1 MRFDQSFGLAAATF
15 GIDFDPQAPLTSA
28 LATFSPSSN
37 GPSYSVGIPSNSAI
51 STTSQGG
58 IYFSLSAPTSY
69 SWVGLGIGEQ
79 MAGASIFVMYAD
91 GNNNVTISGR
101 AGKGHVQPQ
110 VDNTLQGGLTLLE
123 GSGIV
128 NGKMVANVHCTTCRL
143 SSDRTST
150 SSPWIAAWSQG
161 AALNTKSPSA
171 TINQH
176 SAYQQLTLDLTQATM
191 NTDSNPFVGAAAA
204 AASGTSTS
212 GEDNTNRGR
221 PGSGGPGSDDN
232 RSGVV
237 PSPNSGATVVGQG
250 AARKAQDRQKAHG
263 ILMGV
268 AVVILFPLG
277 AIFMRLGVNP
287 WIHAGIQLVS
297 YTLMI
302 AGMAIGIIFVNDVPF
317 LTFKVT
323 HFAFGLA
330 IVALLFLQPFF
341 GLAHHFLYVRRQS
354 RTPISYVHIWYGRA
368 LMLLAVING
377 GLGLKLANNSRGG
390 KIAYGVVAGI
400 MGVAYIAVVI
410 LKRKGSAPRNAIKHE
425 RTRDSAS

>member
-1 MRFDQSFGLAAATF
+1 MRFDQSFGLAAAT
-15 GIDFDPQAPLTSA
+15 IAPLTSA

-101 AGKGHVQPQ
+101 AGRGHVQPQ

-128 NGKMVANVHCTTCRL
+128 NGKMIANVHCTTCRL

-150 SSPWIAAWSQG
+150 SSPWIVAWNQG

-171 TINQH
+171 PINQH

-191 NTDSNPFVGAAAA
+191 NTDSNPFVAA

-221 PGSGGPGSDDN
+221 PGSGGPGSDSN
-232 RSGVV
+232 SPGFVS
-237 PSPNSGATVVGQG
+237 SPNSGATAINQS
-250 AARKAQDRQKAHG
+250 AAFRKAQDRQKAHG

-277 AIFMRLGVNP
+277 AISMRLGVNP
-287 WIHAGIQLVS
+287 WIHAGIQLIS
-297 YTLMI
+297 YILMI

-317 LTFKVT
+317 LTFGVT

-377 GLGLKLANNSRGG
+377 GLGLKLANNTRGG
-390 KIAYGVVAGI
+390 TIAYGVVAGI